1 MDELKLFQGIFE
13 ASPNGVIACDADG
26 RIIKFNKAA
35 EVLHGVGVLNSP
47 LSERGG
53 QYGVFKPDRVTPFPH
68 GELPLPR
75 LLRGEASDYVE
86 FYIRRPDGSGS
97 LVGARAIP
105 LQDKSGRWGGFVI
118 FSDITERR
126 RDEEAL
132 KKSEARL
139 REAQRLARVGSW
151 EWNLERDEVIWSE
164 AVYRLMGLDPKEP
177 APSFAEQA
185 RLYPKATFDV
195 LKAAVDRALID
206 GTPYAMDLEVSRPDG
221 EMCWIAGRGDT
232 IRDEAGRIIGLSGTI
247 MDITERKRTEDQ
259 LSVMAKRFSLATRA
273 AQIGVWEMD
282 VRTGRIIGDESMPN
296 LYGLEAKNRVE
307 ATLDLWVSTLHPD
320 DRDKALEEYRRCIT
334 DHCPFDT
341 SFRIVTQ
348 DGEIRHIR
356 AQATLLFDAQ
366 GIPDRLI
373 GTNWD
378 ITELSVL
385 TEALEAEKGRLLQVI
400 DHWVEAKNAAEQAN
414 RAKSEFL
421 ATMSHELRT
430 PMNAILGF
438 GQLLASEKMG
448 RLNVKQKEFVESILT
463 GGEYLLKLIEQILDL
478 SNIEAGRMTMSFE
491 TARIPPIMKSVTATL
506 NQMTGKYGV
515 SLKTGNFGATLP
527 PVTVDPVRLAQALIN
542 LGTNAIKYN
551 RPGGNAWFGYERLD
565 HRWVRI
571 TVSDNGIGIARD
583 RQAEVFEPF
592 NRLGAN
598 HLAIEGSG
606 IGLAITRRMIEL
618 MNGKIGFASQPGHGS
633 SFWVDLPVHEAEGPP
648 DTA

>member
-1 MDELKLFQGIFE
+1 
-13 ASPNGVIACDADG
+13 
-26 RIIKFNKAA
+26 
-35 EVLHGVGVLNSP
+35 
-47 LSERGG
+47 
-53 QYGVFKPDRVTPFPH
+53 
-68 GELPLPR
+68 
-75 LLRGEASDYVE
+75 
-86 FYIRRPDGSGS
+86 
-97 LVGARAIP
+97 
-105 LQDKSGRWGGFVI
+105 
-118 FSDITERR
+118 
-126 RDEEAL
+126 
-132 KKSEARL
+132 
-139 REAQRLARVGSW
+139 
-151 EWNLERDEVIWSE
+151 
-164 AVYRLMGLDPKEP
+164 
-177 APSFAEQA
+177 
-185 RLYPKATFDV
+185 
-195 LKAAVDRALID
+195 
-206 GTPYAMDLEVSRPDG
+206 
-221 EMCWIAGRGDT
+221 
-232 IRDEAGRIIGLSGTI
+232 
-247 MDITERKRTEDQ
+247 
-259 LSVMAKRFSLATRA
+259 
-273 AQIGVWEMD
+273 
-282 VRTGRIIGDESMPN
+282 MPN

-320 DRDKALEEYRRCIT
+320 DRDKALEEYTRCIT